1 MDFVIRKAIKED
13 MDRVYELIHELA
25 VFEKE
30 PDAVEIT
37 VNDLKQAGFES
48 PKQMTCFVAEYEGKV
63 EGIALVYDRFST
75 WKGRVIHLEDLIVST
90 KMRGKGLGTKLLDA
104 VVKYAHEEGVKRVSW
119 EVLDWNEPA
128 IAFYESKGANV
139 MRDWHVVQLDQKGM
153 ESYIS
158 KL

>member
-1 MDFVIRKAIKED
+1 MALIIRKAHEND
-13 MDRVYELIHELA
+13 MERVHELIHELA

-30 PDAVEIT
+30 PEAVEVT
-37 VNDLKQAGFES
+37 VDDLKQAGFS
-48 PKQMTCFVAEYEGKV
+48 TPKQMTCFVAEYKGKV

-75 WKGRVIHLEDLIVST
+75 WKGRVIHLEDLIVNRD
-90 KMRGKGLGTKLLDA
+90 MRGKGFGTKLLDA
-104 VVKYAHEEGVKRVSW
+104 VVAYAHEQAVRRVSW

-128 IAFYESKGANV
+128 IKFYESKGANV
-139 MRDWHVVQLDQKGM
+139 MRDWHVVQLDEKAI